1 MRMTTPPCR
10 DAGVDVIPRYL
21 AGTLEAEAVEAF
33 ELHMVDCPSCQ
44 AALRSGAALRKV
56 LRATP
61 VRRAGPR
68 PVLRSLRWV
77 VPLGAAAAVFVLWLA
92 LPHETPLGRLGRVGA
107 PPALGVLPVRG
118 DADSAA
124 LLVGRGMDAYLAGR
138 YPEAA
143 RLFAGSDSLS
153 PSETAAFYRGIS
165 ALFSGDAVRAIVV
178 FRRVMARA
186 DDPYAPEAHFYSAK
200 AWLRL
205 RSPDSALAHLVAI
218 PGGAALAAHAAALA
232 DSVKAVMRERRHSR

>member
-1 MRMTTPPCR
+1 MRMTGPPCR
-10 DAGVDVIPRYL
+10 DASADVIARYL

-44 AALRSGAALRKV
+44 AALRGGAALRKV

-61 VRRAGPR
+61 VRCAEPR

-77 VPLGAAAAVFVLWLA
+77 VPLGAAAAVFTLWLA
-92 LPHETPLGRLGRVGA
+92 LPHETPLGRLGRFGA
-107 PPALGVLPVRG
+107 APALGVLPVRG

-124 LLVGRGMDAYLAGR
+124 SLVRRGMDEYLAGR
-138 YPEAA
+138 YREAA
-143 RLFAGSDSLS
+143 RFFAGSDSLS
-153 PSETAAFYRGIS
+153 PSETAAFYGGVS
-165 ALFSGDAVRAIVV
+165 ALFSGDAAGAIVV
-178 FRRVMARA
+178 LRRLTQSA

-205 RSPDSALAHLVAI
+205 GRADSALAHLAAV
-218 PGGAALAAHAAALA
+218 PPSSGAMSAHAAALA
-232 DSVKAVMRERRHSR
+232 DSVKAVMR